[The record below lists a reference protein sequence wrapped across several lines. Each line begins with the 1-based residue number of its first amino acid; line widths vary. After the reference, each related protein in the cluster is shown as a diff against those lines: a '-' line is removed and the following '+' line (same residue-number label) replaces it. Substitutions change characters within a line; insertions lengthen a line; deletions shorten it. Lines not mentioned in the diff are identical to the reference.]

1 MFGKKTWKIVFEQ
14 TQNVNVRRMFLHRTA
29 ADAREEA
36 VDYTADGQEPGV
48 QGYAH
53 STYWCLAPHLLWRIQ
68 HHPKKTCLTIH
79 FLLFE

>member
-53 STYWCLAPHLLWRIQ
+53 STYWCLAPTSSGESSTTL
-68 HHPKKTCLTIH
+68 KKPA
-79 FLLFE
+79 